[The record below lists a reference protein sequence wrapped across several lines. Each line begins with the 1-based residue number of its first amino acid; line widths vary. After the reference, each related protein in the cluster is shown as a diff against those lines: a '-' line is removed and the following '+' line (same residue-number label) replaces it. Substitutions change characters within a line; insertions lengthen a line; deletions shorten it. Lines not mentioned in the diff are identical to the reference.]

1 MIKILLYVPL
11 LILFIISNSFSFEL
25 NMTKDEILRI
35 NTKYLL
41 KDLSVGDKMN
51 VPLWEFC
58 NYNGKLALLDT
69 TPFQPK
75 SKYSPNYILTILPS
89 STVSLEIDKKDSNGK
104 KWDLTDMLPSSM
116 ISTCDQNKKDLNLS
130 QAKIFTVK
138 SINGFKNLKEYVNN
152 LLQSGYK
159 SD

>member
-1 MIKILLYVPL
+1 
-11 LILFIISNSFSFEL
+11 
-25 NMTKDEILRI
+25 
-35 NTKYLL
+35 
-41 KDLSVGDKMN
+41 
-51 VPLWEFC
+51 
-58 NYNGKLALLDT
+58 
-69 TPFQPK
+69 
-75 SKYSPNYILTILPS
+75 
-89 STVSLEIDKKDSNGK
+89 
-104 KWDLTDMLPSSM
+104 M